1 MGDLDP
7 LRFSAGGGPK
17 CNFCFPRRYLN
28 SDSWT
33 VGVAQG
39 KKQAKNVPCSTWVVG
54 KDLGPDAY
62 PQDYFYF
69 SCFTGSAKTESQ
81 SYYRI
86 FVFFKKK
93 KNYNTNLNSSVV
105 SYIFWACVRILGR
118 ETLVAIKS
126 QQSKKLINIA
136 CNVII
141 LKQFVPVIRDSWLDI
156 PIKKRTD
163 RKNISEPYFGIKSR
177 MCRIFIFLRWSNWNN
192 WHFSYGS
199 SLYFL

>member
-1 MGDLDP
+1 MPTLKIIFIFPVSQEVQKQSHSPITG
-7 LRFSAGGGPK
+7 FS
-17 CNFCFPRRYLN
+17 
-28 SDSWT
+28 
-33 VGVAQG
+33 
-39 KKQAKNVPCSTWVVG
+39 
-54 KDLGPDAY
+54 
-62 PQDYFYF
+62 F
-69 SCFTGSAKTESQ
+69 SL
-81 SYYRI
+81 
-86 FVFFKKK
+86 KKK